1 MNKIYAL
8 FLALLLFGGC
18 QSAGSVH
25 HPNAPLLLPP
35 MPALTIQE
43 KNVPVRM
50 GTYSWSE
57 SGRGITV
64 DSVDPPELVKDLEPV
79 TVHPHA
85 TLHVDFRDKPLEI
98 KAGLW
103 ENNGVTFKNLSD
115 GTFTLPE
122 DDGVYI
128 GVIYASWQE
137 GNATFVFKIQVQEG
151 KAETESFG

>member
-57 SGRGITV
+57 SGRGITA

-103 ENNGVTFKNLSD
+103 ENDGVEFKDISD
-115 GTFTLPE
+115 HTFTLPE

-128 GVIYASWQE
+128 GVIYASWPV
-137 GNATFVFKIQVQEG
+137 GDATFVFKIHVR
-151 KAETESFG
+151 K